1 MTVYRNNGEPDPM
14 PATNAQLSTA
24 VQDAPRHP
32 TAQPFPDND
41 KWLADSVNELR
52 QKDQEYKRLTTEQA
66 RGEWE
71 QLARTNLMRS
81 REQAEER
88 ESTKALAQ
96 AQQQA
101 IDDKHDIG
109 LLKHHV
115 ELQAELQRRIPP

>member
-71 QLARTNLMRS
+71 QTARANLQRT
-81 REQAEER
+81 REQSEQRQSRTTLE
-88 ESTKALAQ
+88 Q
-96 AQQQA
+96 ARDQ
-101 IDDKHDIG
+101 
-109 LLKHHV
+109 
-115 ELQAELQRRIPP
+115 